1 MASPPTT
8 LKKRRD
14 FLAMNRA
21 VKWVTPG
28 FILQY
33 APHDAATP
41 QLGYTVSK
49 KVGNAVIR
57 NRMKRRFRALA
68 ADRLASESATMVL
81 IGRPGAETIAYQ
93 QLAKDLNWALKR
105 VKAKASAP

>member
-21 VKWVTPG
+21 AKWVTPG

-33 APHDAATP
+33 APHEASTA

-49 KVGNAVIR
+49 KVGNAVVR
-57 NRMKRRFRALA
+57 NRMKRRFRSLA

-81 IGRPGAETIAYQ
+81 IGRPGAQDVPYQ
-93 QLAKDLNWALKR
+93 QLAKDLSWALKR
-105 VKAKASAP
+105 VKAKAGAR